1 MGDYRHSTMHCQVI
15 TTKIIIHVMKYIV
28 VNCDEVMI
36 VDNQC
41 WVNIHADLVEGFNC
55 SLILLNLERQV
66 SGGTTNKFTNVILN
80 SLLVYLGL
88 IVEDI
93 DHKLICFE
101 FDAIVVFIG
110 VHSVTTQI
118 YQKAIPFM
126 LVIHFVAHQ
135 KKPYCFN
142 ILKETIGVKN

>member
-1 MGDYRHSTMHCQVI
+1 
-15 TTKIIIHVMKYIV
+15 MKYIV

-41 WVNIHADLVEGFNC
+41 WVNIHVDLVEGFKC
-55 SLILLNLERQV
+55 SLILLNLERLV
-66 SGGTTNKFTNVILN
+66 SGGTTNNFTNVISN
-80 SLLVYLGL
+80 SFLVYLGL

-93 DHKLICFE
+93 HHKLICFE

-110 VHSVTTQI
+110 VHSGVTTQI

-126 LVIHFVAHQ
+126 LVIHFLTHWTNLVVLT
-135 KKPYCFN
+135 F
-142 ILKETIGVKN
+142 